1 MPLPQQP
8 CDVLLFK
15 NFWSQACVCHVSSTV
30 FTVPV
35 RVSGD
40 AIRVTLLEQTMGRR
54 LYGAVHDGG
63 VTVGRTDAWTAGG
76 G

>member
-1 MPLPQQP
+1 M
-8 CDVLLFK
+8 
-15 NFWSQACVCHVSSTV
+15 CHVSSTV
-30 FTVPV
+30 FTVLV

-40 AIRVTLLEQTMGRR
+40 AIRVTLLVQTMGRR